1 MNEQFSCHV
10 MISNL
15 NHGSQATSS
24 RLARPR
30 PNLLTL
36 DTEFT
41 VDLLYEMN
49 LLSQN
54 HTNSNCN
61 ISISSFG
68 NCKTC
73 HNLHHSHFYR
83 SVITNRIYHTMIED
97 SSDNNLTCKST
108 NIIYLLSS
116 NIIHYFQLLRY
127 VNTYRDIEFV

>member
-15 NHGSQATSS
+15 NHGSQAKSS

-61 ISISSFG
+61 MSISSFG
-68 NCKTC
+68 NCITC
-73 HNLHHSHFYR
+73 HNLHRSHFYR
-83 SVITNRIYHTMIED
+83 SVITNRIYHKMIED

-108 NIIYLLSS
+108 NISLLDRHEMHIYAYLVRRS
-116 NIIHYFQLLRY
+116 
-127 VNTYRDIEFV
+127 RDLCA